1 MTIQEY
7 TKKIDHLRWLVESK
21 KEKILALEA
30 IATNTTA
37 ALTGMPHNP
46 SPVQSRMADA
56 ILRKIELEN
65 SIKEDEA
72 AIQALREQMASAI
85 ERVLSPKH
93 QAVLYKRYV
102 RGMTVEEIGDD
113 IAYSAR
119 TTKRLMSEAMRM
131 LEDEL
136 SAE

>member
-7 TKKIDHLRWLVESK
+7 TQKIDHLRWLIESK

-37 ALTGMPHNP
+37 TLTGMPHNP
-46 SPVQSRMADA
+46 SPSQSRMADA

-72 AIQALREQMASAI
+72 EMQALREQMATAI
-85 ERVLSPKH
+85 ERVSSPKH